1 MSALLL
7 RVQLFHPSGIFEYF
21 DEFSLVWVIWVHLV
35 YLYHIHLLF
44 SFNFSEIH
52 CLVPPSLTRVL
63 TWDPP
68 DFFYSKNWWKKKPV
82 SVQCFCHL
90 WVFLLSLGCQH
101 YSVKQRNLIM
111 FKQLEQC
118 LISFDSQV
126 TGESHNF
133 GDHLGKNTGQELLST
148 VWMQLHCY
156 KW

>member
-7 RVQLFHPSGIFEYF
+7 
-21 DEFSLVWVIWVHLV
+21 EFSYSILQIFLNILINSLWFWWFEFIWSTCTIFTSSFLSISGKFTAQSLRPSQGFSHG
-35 YLYHIHLLF
+35 IHLI
-44 SFNFSEIH
+44 SSTAKTDE
-52 CLVPPSLTRVL
+52 
-63 TWDPP
+63 
-68 DFFYSKNWWKKKPV
+68 KKIV

-90 WVFLLSLGCQH
+90 RVFFLSLGCQH

-118 LISFDSQV
+118 LISFDSQA
-126 TGESHNF
+126 TGESHSF
-133 GDHLGKNTGQELLST
+133 GHHLEKNTGQELLST